1 MIHTRDLLNSALMHQ
16 SVDMSQLVR
25 PIIMVPENASISD
38 ILTKMKKERIHIALV
53 VDEYGGT
60 SGLLTMEDILEEIVG
75 DASDEHDSNSEM
87 IRQIDDNTFE
97 FDGMVNLE
105 KVEEIM
111 DVIFHESQ
119 QSVTI
124 GGRVFNLIGRLP
136 EVGDV
141 TDDGICSY
149 EILEIDSKRIKKLV
163 CKKHGIQ

>member
-1 MIHTRDLLNSALMHQ
+1 
-16 SVDMSQLVR
+16 
-25 PIIMVPENASISD
+25 
-38 ILTKMKKERIHIALV
+38 
-53 VDEYGGT
+53 
-60 SGLLTMEDILEEIVG
+60 
-75 DASDEHDSNSEM
+75 
-87 IRQIDDNTFE
+87 
-97 FDGMVNLE
+97 
-105 KVEEIM
+105 M